1 MPAPLPKTFEL
12 IEILGP
18 SLQSGKCLL
27 NEIDLRRAFNEASK
41 IPLIAERFFV
51 QALVRLIQGNDDMAY
66 ELFDRALSVEPNNEQ
81 IWVNYVK
88 SVHNKRYIH
97 KTLSILESA
106 IKYPFPLVLA
116 EAYEKGTTWGRV
128 SMASEAKKKL
138 EMMGVFEKIGFPDY
152 IHELFRKFSFL
163 GDEGDDFQGICRV
176 ISEIAE
182 KYKVQVVGNRI
193 EFRDLI
199 SFISLINSSDD
210 ELLSEMNSEVID
222 LIVSRGLEKNNCIGY
237 FDAAGVVNG

>member
-18 SLQSGKCLL
+18 SLQTGKCLL
-27 NEIDLRRAFNEASK
+27 NEMELRRAFNEAGK
-41 IPLIAERFFV
+41 IPLVVDRLFV
-51 QALVRLIQGNDDMAY
+51 QALVRLIQGNDDVAY
-66 ELFDRALSVEPNNEQ
+66 ELFERALSIEPNNEQ

-88 SVHNKRYIH
+88 AVHNKGYIH

-116 EAYEKGTTWGRV
+116 ECYEKGTTWGRV
-128 SMASEAKKKL
+128 SMASESKKKL
-138 EMMGVFEKIGFPDY
+138 EMMGVFEKMDFPNDL
-152 IHELFRKFSFL
+152 HELYEKFSFL
-163 GDEGDDFQGICRV
+163 GDECDDFQGICRI
-176 ISEIAE
+176 ISEVAE
-182 KYKVQVVGNRI
+182 KYKVNLVGNRL

-199 SFISLINSSDD
+199 SFISLINSADD
-210 ELLSEMNSEVID
+210 EMLTSMNFDVIE

-237 FDAAGVVNG
+237 FDALEGGV